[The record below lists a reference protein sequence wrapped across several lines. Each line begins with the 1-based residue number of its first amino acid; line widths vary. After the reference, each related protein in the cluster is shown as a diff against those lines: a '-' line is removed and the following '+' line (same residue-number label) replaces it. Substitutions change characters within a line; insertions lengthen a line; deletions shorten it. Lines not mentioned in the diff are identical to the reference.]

1 MPGSFDARL
10 MNFQEETMFTPK
22 PGLTARIVA
31 FSILLAF
38 FGPALPAQPPLTLI
52 QDVLFKADGARF
64 NGYVHIS
71 WNSFEAGDTSAIATQ
86 FRAVRI
92 VDGNF
97 NVKLVPT
104 TNADPP
110 ATYKVVYNS

>member
-1 MPGSFDARL
+1 ML
-10 MNFQEETMFTPK
+10 MSK
-22 PGLTARIVA
+22 PGRNARIVA
-31 FSILLAF
+31 FRILLTCLS
-38 FGPALPAQPPLTLI
+38 PATLRAQPPLTLI
-52 QDVLFKADGARF
+52 QDVLYKADGTRF
-64 NGYVHIS
+64 SGYAQIS
-71 WNSFEAGDTSAIATQ
+71 WNSFEAGDTSNIATQ

-110 ATYKVVYNS
+110 ATYTIVYNSDGKV